1 MSIKYFLLILLP
13 FVAAFEHSTLE
24 YKTTQIAD
32 SLTFQDTKTLKEFT
46 FNDRRYKNDSVSN
59 DQTDIIVSG
68 IVLRFC
74 DDTVKSVKLELVST
88 KVEKDTFIKYLEGTQ
103 TNHTLNNQ
111 DSIELLGSSHVQS
124 NTFEFNDR
132 NILIN
137 KYQKLVLT
145 FYIDREDLFTSTS
158 YNLTFKEEI
167 IHHITYKD
175 SPRTLMKLFAFA
187 CIVTSIIVFATVS
200 ILNMWSDP
208 STREPMIMTGI
219 PFVFGVILQVASYYV
234 N

>member
-1 MSIKYFLLILLP
+1 MSIKYFLLIMLP

-32 SLTFQDTKTLKEFT
+32 SLTFQDTKTLKEVT

-88 KVEKDTFIKYLEGTQ
+88 KVEKDMFIKYIEGTQ
-103 TNHTLNNQ
+103 NYTLNNQ
-111 DSIELLGSSHVQS
+111 NSVELLGSSHVQS

-175 SPRTLMKLFAFA
+175 SNSKLMKSIAFA
-187 CIVTSIIVFATVS
+187 CIVTSIILFAAVL
-200 ILNMWSDP
+200 IINMCSD
-208 STREPMIMTGI
+208 SNTRDPMIINGI
-219 PFVFGVILQVASYYV
+219 AFVIGVVLQITSYYV